1 MLSFSTS
8 QKKLGTTRA
17 GDVSS
22 ASTFR
27 DRSVVEDRSY
37 ICCLKLSFTYG
48 AYLCSAPRVRLARA
62 LCFALGLGGWAGP
75 IPRSVERPHP
85 VILRGWA
92 WLYICSFVE
101 WRVPPLSL
109 SPSLPLSQ
117 PPHPPPP
124 PSLSLSVCLCL
135 SLSMKEWTV
144 RPVLE

>member
-1 MLSFSTS
+1 MLSLSTS

-62 LCFALGLGGWAGP
+62 LCFALALGGWAGP

-92 WLYICSFVE
+92 WLYFCSFVE
-101 WRVPPLSL
+101 WRVPHL
-109 SPSLPLSQ
+109 Q
-117 PPHPPPP
+117 AWH
-124 PSLSLSVCLCL
+124 
-135 SLSMKEWTV
+135 EIGT
-144 RPVLE
+144 